1 MDDAL
6 TRLFHNLVGRLHG
19 PMQFRFFLQPT
30 MAAIWAIKD
39 GLKDARNGS
48 HLYFWALFTETGHR
62 KELLKSGWKSVRN
75 TFILGLVM
83 DTIYQVWQLKAF
95 YLAEAIVVATV
106 LAVIP
111 YLLIRGPVNFWT
123 RPRFT
128 KTQPLATKPGIPT
141 TTVPAEPSAGAGGP
155 KSAA

>member
-1 MDDAL
+1 MDDVI
-6 TRLFHNLVGRLHG
+6 TRIFQDLVGRLHG

-62 KELLKSGWKSVRN
+62 KELLKGGWKSVRN
-75 TFILGLVM
+75 TFFLGLVM

-95 YLAEAIVVATV
+95 YPLEAILTAAI
-106 LAVIP
+106 LAIIP
-111 YLLIRGPVNFWT
+111 YLLFRGPINLLL
-123 RPRFT
+123 RP
-128 KTQPLATKPGIPT
+128 KPHK
-141 TTVPAEPSAGAGGP
+141 AGL
-155 KSAA
+155 

>member
-1 MDDAL
+1 MDDVI
-6 TRLFHNLVGRLHG
+6 TRIFQDLVGRLHG

-62 KELLKSGWKSVRN
+62 KELLKGGWKSVRN
-75 TFILGLVM
+75 TFFLGLVM

-95 YLAEAIVVATV
+95 YPVEAILVAIV

-123 RPRFT
+123 RPKLF
-128 KTQPLATKPGIPT
+128 KGKVAVKP
-141 TTVPAEPSAGAGGP
+141 
-155 KSAA
+155 AA

>member
-95 YLAEAIVVATV
+95 YPVEAILVATV

-123 RPRFT
+123 RAKLF
-128 KTQPLATKPGIPT
+128 KGKIATKP
-141 TTVPAEPSAGAGGP
+141 AS
-155 KSAA
+155 